1 MDSSRCDSRDVADFL
16 GNRNQPGGLAEKSG
30 PGLLEGERQGTDDGG
45 SLPEPG
51 NLEVQLGCTRLAVDA
66 QVIDDLGE
74 DARRLAVRQGQDD
87 ACGIE
92 DRRDGADAL
101 RRARQVS

>member
-1 MDSSRCDSRDVADFL
+1 MWLRPF
-16 GNRNQPGGLAEKSG
+16 GIGGLAEKSG